1 MYEDDLVLL
10 STTEVGLQG
19 SLHKLSVFCDANGLT
34 VNLKNTNI
42 ITFSKSG
49 RKPKIKCLFENSEF
63 EEVQS
68 YKYVGVLF
76 SSTGTFSYCQNDLYK
91 RGLKANSGLKAN
103 TT

>member
-1 MYEDDLVLL
+1 MYEVDLVLL

-49 RKPKIKCLFENSEF
+49 RKPKIKYLFNIDEI
-63 EEVQS
+63 EEVES
-68 YKYVGVLF
+68 YKYLG
-76 SSTGTFSYCQNDLYK
+76 SYFHHRVHFHTARMTYIKED
-91 RGLKANSGLKAN
+91 
-103 TT
+103 